1 MHDAVERQAILCPFG
16 NNLSDGIRFVSADLP
31 VTESKRILIVDD
43 DANIQRVVR
52 ACLEGDGYQIQQATD
67 GAAALELIGDHDPDL
82 VLLDLSMPV
91 LDGMSVLAE
100 IGSSL
105 RQPLP
110 RVIVMTAHG
119 SVRTAIQAV
128 RLGAADFVEK
138 PFTPAELRQSVAS
151 VLGDAAI
158 DSAGGQ
164 AGASQVLSA
173 VRDAL
178 RRGKFY
184 TAQAALTK
192 AAAISDND
200 PHYLNLVG
208 VLHEAH
214 GRPSM
219 ARNFYQKAIAMDAT
233 NAAALVNLKRLD
245 EIEQKGAAQADVA
258 LGDETLTATHDSA
271 DADAP
276 RNRVQRMLDMK
287 FGTPQAE

>member
-1 MHDAVERQAILCPFG
+1 
-16 NNLSDGIRFVSADLP
+16 
-31 VTESKRILIVDD
+31 VTASKRILVVDD
-43 DANIQRVVR
+43 DVNIQRVVR
-52 ACLEGDGYQIQQATD
+52 VCLESAGYQVQQAAD
-67 GAAALELIGDHDPDL
+67 GAAALELLGDYTPDAM
-82 VLLDLSMPV
+82 LLDLSMPI

-100 IGSSL
+100 MRTSL
-105 RQPLP
+105 PPPLP

-128 RLGAADFVEK
+128 RLGSADFVEK

-151 VLGDAAI
+151 VLGDPLDAPN
-158 DSAGGQ
+158 GHPP
-164 AGASQVLSA
+164 ASDMLHA
-173 VRDAL
+173 VREAL

-184 TAQAALTK
+184 TAEAALTK